1 MREVANNQI
10 MRMIAWG
17 ERALGAAEG
26 ASNQEVMNL
35 SGNKTHA

>member
-1 MREVANNQI
+1 MREVRNNQI

-26 ASNQEVMNL
+26 ASNMVMNL